1 MGIIQIISI
10 GIVATILSLTVG
22 KHDATWS
29 FYIRFA
35 TSLIIMFFIISQLS
49 GVLATASD
57 LGKRAKVDTP
67 YISIVFKIIGIAYIS
82 EFGAGLCKDAGEGA
96 IASKIEFAGKVI
108 ILATSAPIILAL
120 MDLIT
125 TMLI

>member
-10 GIVATILSLTVG
+10 GIMATILSLTVG
-22 KHDATWS
+22 QQDATWR

-35 TSLIIMFFIISQLS
+35 TSLIIMFFIISQLA
-49 GVLATASD
+49 GIFDTASH
-57 LGKRAKVDTP
+57 LGERAKVDAP
-67 YISIVFKIIGIAYIS
+67 YMNIVFKIIGISYIS

-96 IASKIEFAGKVI
+96 IASKIEFAGKVM

-125 TMLI
+125 TMLA

>member
-10 GIVATILSLTVG
+10 GITATILSLTVG
-22 KHDATWS
+22 KQDSTWR

-35 TSLIIMFFIISQLS
+35 TSLMIMFFIISQLA
-49 GVLATASD
+49 GIFDTASH
-57 LGKRAKVDTP
+57 LGQKAKVETP
-67 YISIVFKIIGIAYIS
+67 YINIIFKIIGISYIS

-96 IASKIEFAGKVI
+96 IASKIEFAGKVM

-125 TMLI
+125 TMLA

>member
-10 GIVATILSLTVG
+10 GIIATILSLTVG
-22 KHDATWS
+22 NQGATWR

-49 GVLATASD
+49 GVLATASH
-57 LGKRAKVDTP
+57 LGEKAKVDTP
-67 YISIVFKIIGIAYIS
+67 YINIVFKIIGIAYIS

-96 IASKIEFAGKVI
+96 IGAKIELAGKVI

-125 TMLI
+125 SMLV